1 MPSSYTHAATSVAVA
16 ALLAPREI
24 PKATWAVVGVVAVVL
39 DVDALPRLWG
49 GGDLAWLGGHRAFTH
64 SLTFAVFS
72 GGVLAMMLVHGVTV
86 RLRLWL
92 ALAAAIATH
101 GVMDVLVSYGGGV
114 QFLSPFSDQRYVFP
128 WHPLGDGVVRD
139 TLAFLIAWLAAR
151 VIIQRR
157 RQPMPAL
164 LDPSFLKPDS
174 EHVRR
179 QRHRPHD
186 H

>member
-1 MPSSYTHAATSVAVA
+1 MSSSWTHAAAAVATA

-24 PKATWAVVGVVAVVL
+24 PRVTWAGVAVAVVVL

-64 SLTFAVFS
+64 SLTFAVLCGALLS
-72 GGVLAMMLVHGVTV
+72 LMLVHGTIV

-101 GVMDVLVSYGGGV
+101 GLMDVLGSNGQGV
-114 QFLSPFSDQRYVFP
+114 QFLSPFSDQRYVSP
-128 WHPLGDGVVRD
+128 WHPLGDGIVGD
-139 TLAFLIAWLAAR
+139 TLAFLVAWLAAR

-157 RQPMPAL
+157 RQPLPPL

-174 EHVRR
+174 AHDRR
-179 QRHRPHD
+179 QRYRTHD